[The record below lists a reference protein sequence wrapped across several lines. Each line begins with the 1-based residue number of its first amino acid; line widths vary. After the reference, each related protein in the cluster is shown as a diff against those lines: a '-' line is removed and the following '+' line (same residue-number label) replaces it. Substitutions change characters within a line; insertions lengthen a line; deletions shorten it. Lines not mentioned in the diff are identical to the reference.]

1 MIEIFEITEV
11 DDFTLDAV
19 NHLLPQLS
27 QSAQPISS
35 GSLQDLARSEATRLF
50 MAKEGNAILG
60 MLSLV
65 VFAIPTGIKAWI
77 EDVVVDQSARGKG
90 LGRALMNH
98 ALEEAK
104 KCGVKSID
112 LTSRPSRESAN
123 QLYQSLGYDI
133 RQTNVYRYKIS

>member
-65 VFAIPTGIKAWI
+65 VFAIPTGILAAGFAESHDPI
-77 EDVVVDQSARGKG
+77 
-90 LGRALMNH
+90 
-98 ALEEAK
+98 
-104 KCGVKSID
+104 
-112 LTSRPSRESAN
+112 ESAKA
-123 QLYQSLGYDI
+123 QRETVHKVCEHCGQ
-133 RQTNVYRYKIS
+133 RIS